1 MNEIVEF
8 LNLTEQDVLAFSQ
21 GEHTV
26 KVSKFKK
33 IVNSVF
39 QSSVPEVL
47 IKVLKEQGIYGIDIY
62 DPSGRG
68 FQNYQWLLVGKEC
81 EALRVGSGKWQKGK
95 VRIRVTLEFCPD
107 DVEAKSDD
115 TSILSKDGS
124 LDGLRK
130 QLNLDS

>member
-1 MNEIVEF
+1 MNEIVKF

-33 IVNSVF
+33 IVNSIF
-39 QSSVPEVL
+39 QSSVPEAL
-47 IKVLKEQGIYGIDIY
+47 IKVLKEQGINGVDIY
-62 DPSGRG
+62 EPSVRG

-81 EALRVGSGKWQKGK
+81 EALTVGSGEWQKGK

-107 DVEAKSDD
+107 EVEEKVEENSNN
-115 TSILSKDGS
+115 GS